1 MNNVIDNPY
10 LVSIIASNMDL
21 PTICNFRLSSKKIKC
36 FSKYEFLKLLI
47 CKYHVYFLKTKNEKI
62 ALLRN
67 EIHKEVYSSESY
79 QFLQV
84 VKICI
89 YMLFI
94 AIITKVFC
102 FFE

>member
-21 PTICNFRLSSKKIKC
+21 PTICNFRLSNKKINY
-36 FSKYEFLKLLI
+36 FSRHEFLKLLI
-47 CKYHVYFLKTKNEKI
+47 CKYHIYFLKTKNEKTTI
-62 ALLRN
+62 LRN
-67 EIHKEVYSSESY
+67 QIYKEIYDYESY

-84 VKICI
+84 VKVCI
-89 YMLFI
+89 YLIFI
-94 AIITKVFC
+94 AIITKLFL

>member
-1 MNNVIDNPY
+1 MTNVIDNPDI
-10 LVSIIASNMDL
+10 VSIIASNMDL
-21 PTICNFRLSSKKIKC
+21 KTICNFRLSNRKINF
-36 FSKYEFLKLLI
+36 FSRHEFLKLLI
-47 CKYHVYFLKTKNEKI
+47 CKYHVYYLKTKNEKTD
-62 ALLRN
+62 LLRN
-67 EIHKEVYSSESY
+67 QIYKEIYNYESY

-84 VKICI
+84 LKICI